1 MNGLSYLLLK
11 RDYVRDAAVDRI
23 SETSLSLETDW
34 NDCVCSFVL
43 GNMLEEFRN
52 VACSEN
58 LVNRRE
64 VRRSL
69 LGVKIGGE
77 YAAGDA
83 LTSQELARTARS
95 SSTAAARAS
104 ATAHL
109 PITYPLFVFKGGSL
123 LVNSWLGFW
132 DIYGAI
138 FHPD

>member
-1 MNGLSYLLLK
+1 
-11 RDYVRDAAVDRI
+11 
-23 SETSLSLETDW
+23 
-34 NDCVCSFVL
+34 
-43 GNMLEEFRN
+43 MLEEFRN

-69 LGVKIGGE
+69 LGVEIGRE
-77 YAAGDA
+77 YAAGNA

-109 PITYPLFVFKGGSL
+109 PITDPLFVFKGKTRFFAS
-123 LVNSWLGFW
+123 
-132 DIYGAI
+132 
-138 FHPD
+138 